1 MKISLPYDRDGMEVS
16 IAAENLHPIKPPP
29 IPDDLDP
36 ETVRSSLEKPV
47 GFPPFREMIQ
57 GKKSLLI
64 AVTDHQ
70 RKGTY
75 QKEILH
81 FLLQSLPQPLKARTK
96 VLIARGTHSPSSRQD
111 WGDLY
116 GQEAVK
122 TCDFICHDPHD
133 QGNLTDSGR
142 TEWGDPVLTSRWVQ
156 EADIVAG
163 IGLLRPSARSGYSG
177 GAKMFAVGAAGYPTI
192 MSTHN
197 ASLYFHPQSVVGN
210 FQNHPFH
217 DRILAIAR
225 KAEENSRAGNYFLV
239 NAVEQKGK
247 ILRVFSGDM
256 EGVWQE
262 GCRFAKDFFEVAV
275 PEPADI
281 LVCGGGAPSDHS
293 PYAFTSLLN
302 NVIRTNPRPLL
313 KEGGVLIALA
323 SLKKEPAEG
332 SMDASFLSLVRNF
345 PYEKSGQVVT
355 EMEQE
360 GKSAARDLEGI
371 HRYLAVAALYKYT
384 HGRIFVVGA
393 QRPEIVSLLRFT
405 SFETFDKALNR
416 ALEIRGAGAHI
427 LVIPQL
433 NAVSPYVGE
442 PRS

>member
-1 MKISLPYDRDGMEVS
+1 MKIVLPYDQEGMEVS
-16 IAAENLHPIKPPP
+16 IVAENLHLIKPPP
-29 IPDDLDP
+29 ISDDLDP
-36 ETVRSSLEKPV
+36 EPVRSALENPV
-47 GFPPFREMIQ
+47 GCPSFRDMIQ
-57 GKKSLLI
+57 DKKSLLI
-64 AVTDHQ
+64 AVTDHH

-81 FLLQSLPQPLKARTK
+81 TLLQNLPQPLKAKTK
-96 VLIARGTHSPSSRQD
+96 VLIARGTHSPASRED

-133 QGNLTDSGR
+133 QENLTDSGR
-142 TEWGDPVLTSRWVQ
+142 TEWGDPVLTNRWVQ
-156 EADIVAG
+156 EADMVAA

-177 GAKMFAVGAAGYPTI
+177 GAKMFAVGTAGYPTI

-197 ASLYFHPQSVVGN
+197 ASLYFHSRSVVGN

-225 KAEENSRAGNYFLV
+225 KAEEKSRAGKYFLI

-247 ILRVFSGDM
+247 IRRVFSGEM
-256 EGVWQE
+256 EAVWQE
-262 GCRFAKDFFEVAV
+262 GCRFARERFEVAV

-302 NVIRTNPRPLL
+302 NAIRTNPRPLL
-313 KEGGVLIALA
+313 KEGGVLIAPA
-323 SLKKEPAEG
+323 SLKKEPAAG
-332 SMDASFLSLVRNF
+332 SMDASFLSLVRNI
-345 PYEKSGQVVT
+345 PYEKSEQVVA

-371 HRYLAVAALYKYT
+371 HRFLGVAALFQHT

-393 QRPEIVSLLRFT
+393 QNPGIVSQLRFL

-416 ALEIRGAGAHI
+416 ALEICGAGANI

-433 NAVSPYVGE
+433 NAISPYVGE
-442 PRS
+442 PHP